1 MYTYYSDL
9 VKPMDNYK
17 VQELYA
23 TCDQDYTTVDGSMYF
38 LPKDAADVV
47 LNQGI
52 VTDGL
57 KGEIEIRSPVQYDIK
72 GLTVEFGKAYP
83 VEFTIISDNRTLNVT
98 NNADGHYVTEEI
110 FEGATFLRFVPAAMV
125 NGQSRFRI
133 NQITMGLLFLQLMHY
148 TDKISHTSEGFDQRL
163 IFQVLGY
170 IDENYRDG
178 ELTELSSMLG
188 YDIYWLSRMVKRLTG
203 RTYKE
208 LLQIKRLNQAA
219 FLLLNT
225 RLAVADGALAVGYD
239 NTSYFYRIFKE
250 RYQMSP
256 KEYRKNN
263 RAL

>member
-1 MYTYYSDL
+1 MKKTVLKIVSVLAAFFLGVLGMGYYLMAGNTDSTAH
-9 VKPMDNYK
+9 M
-17 VQELYA
+17 A
-23 TCDQDYTTVDGSMYF
+23 SAS
-38 LPKDAADVV
+38 LPLIYLEQNGRS
-47 LNQGI
+47 LN
-52 VTDGL
+52 
-57 KGEIEIRSPVQYDIK
+57 
-72 GLTVEFGKAYP
+72 
-83 VEFTIISDNRTLNVT
+83 
-98 NNADGHYVTEEI
+98 
-110 FEGATFLRFVPAAMV
+110 
-125 NGQSRFRI
+125 
-133 NQITMGLLFLQLMHY
+133 LMHGY
-148 TDKISHTSEGFDQRL
+148 TKSMDASYIRDAVLPLPESREISVRIESPDTAVRGVHYEVRSTDTERL
-163 IFQVLGY
+163 I
-170 IDENYRDG
+170 EDG

-225 RLAVADGALAVGYD
+225 RLAVADVALAVGYD

>member
-1 MYTYYSDL
+1 M
-9 VKPMDNYK
+9 
-17 VQELYA
+17 
-23 TCDQDYTTVDGSMYF
+23 C
-38 LPKDAADVV
+38 
-47 LNQGI
+47 
-52 VTDGL
+52 
-57 KGEIEIRSPVQYDIK
+57 IRDS
-72 GLTVEFGKAYP
+72 
-83 VEFTIISDNRTLNVT
+83 
-98 NNADGHYVTEEI
+98 
-110 FEGATFLRFVPAAMV
+110 
-125 NGQSRFRI
+125 
-133 NQITMGLLFLQLMHY
+133 Y

-225 RLAVADGALAVGYD
+225 RLAVADVALAVGYD